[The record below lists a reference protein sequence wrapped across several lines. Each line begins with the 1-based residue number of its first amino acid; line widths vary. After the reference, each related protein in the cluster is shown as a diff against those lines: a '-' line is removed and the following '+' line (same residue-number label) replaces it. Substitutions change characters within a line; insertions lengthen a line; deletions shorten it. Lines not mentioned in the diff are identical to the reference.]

1 MQIQQ
6 KKSKGISLL
15 ELLVVVMII
24 GLVSS
29 LAFLPF
35 QKWRSDRM
43 VKAVAVESGS
53 VIQSIF
59 SQVQRGHYSFV
70 LFRVH
75 KGIGEDSQKW
85 FLSSYGMETENFTTL
100 LRNKYTGDVK
110 RPFHVFET
118 RCQSN
123 LTFDGQLMWND
134 QGYPINSS
142 DEESKK
148 LTVTSIEID
157 DKISLGVPG
166 VTTLSEGTVC
176 FSNDGSYYAVGGMFL
191 NPSED
196 EESELMGCEAESG
209 SPCPSNDDVT
219 IVEELFVCQNDG
231 TDTPCSVEAGQKNF
245 YSVKWGRFG
254 NVEMQKLN

>member
-6 KKSKGISLL
+6 KKIKGFSLL

-43 VKAVAVESGS
+43 VKAVAVETAS

-75 KGIGEDSQKW
+75 QGIGEDAQKW

-118 RCQSN
+118 RCKSD
-123 LTFDGQLMWND
+123 LKFDAQLMWND
-134 QGYPINSS
+134 QGYPINPT
-142 DEESKK
+142 DEQSKK
-148 LTVTSIEID
+148 LTVNL
-157 DKISLGVPG
+157 SL
-166 VTTLSEGTVC
+166 
-176 FSNDGSYYAVGGMFL
+176 
-191 NPSED
+191 
-196 EESELMGCEAESG
+196 
-209 SPCPSNDDVT
+209 
-219 IVEELFVCQNDG
+219 IHI
-231 TDTPCSVEAGQKNF
+231 
-245 YSVKWGRFG
+245 
-254 NVEMQKLN
+254 